1 MYQLKNM
8 KAICIDS
15 SDKPSKIPQNEW
27 ITEGETYTITRIV
40 RMGLEKNKF
49 GVLLKEVQLSSQS
62 FPYELYDAARF
73 LPLDIL
79 ANIKEEEEVTVKEAD
94 LELI

>member
-1 MYQLKNM
+1 M
-8 KAICIDS
+8 KAVCIDS
-15 SDKPSKIPQNEW
+15 SDKPFKIPQNEW

>member
-1 MYQLKNM
+1 M

-15 SDKPSKIPQNEW
+15 SKKPSKILQSEW
-27 ITEGETYTITRIV
+27 IVEGETYTITKVIK
-40 RMGLEKNKF
+40 MGLQDGKY
-49 GVLLKEVQLSSQS
+49 GVLLKEVQLSAES
-62 FPYELYDAARF
+62 FPYEYYDADRF

-79 ANIKEEEEVTVKEAD
+79 TEVREEEAVKEAD

>member
-1 MYQLKNM
+1 M

-15 SDKPSKIPQNEW
+15 SKKPAKIPIEQW
-27 ITEGETYTITRIV
+27 IKEGETYTITKV
-40 RMGLEKNKF
+40 VKMGLQDGRY
-49 GVLLKEVQLSSQS
+49 GVLLKEVQMSADC
-62 FPYELYDAARF
+62 FPYEYYDADRF

-79 ANIKEEEEVTVKEAD
+79 TEVREEETVKEAD

>member
-1 MYQLKNM
+1 MR
-8 KAICIDS
+8 AICIDS

-79 ANIKEEEEVTVKEAD
+79 TSIKEEEEVTVKEAD

>member
-1 MYQLKNM
+1 M

-15 SDKPSKIPQNEW
+15 SKKPAKIPIEQW
-27 ITEGETYTITRIV
+27 IKEGETYTITKIV
-40 RMGLEKNKF
+40 KMGLQDGRY
-49 GVLLKEVQLSSQS
+49 GVLLKEIQMSADC
-62 FPYELYDAARF
+62 FPYEYYDADRF

-79 ANIKEEEEVTVKEAD
+79 TEVKEEETVKEAD